1 MSNKH
6 AIELEELYRELEVV
20 RNYIHLA
27 MESKYKKGVKYC
39 VKRSHEECVDV
50 MHRLSDIIIKEKRG
64 NFK

>member
-27 MESKYKKGVKYC
+27 MESKYKKGVKHC
-39 VKRSHEECVDV
+39 IKRSHEECVDV
-50 MHRLSDIIIKEKRG
+50 MHRLSDIIIKEKGGR
-64 NFK
+64 K